1 MLIRYLNFP
10 KIKLINYICS
20 GLCVVAFAFSF
31 FNALQLKMQSEVSY
45 WVWHAVSPAFS
56 KVALDAPRYMTSNVV
71 YEKFMNGS
79 IVATSYS
86 INGSLEEFSKSKNSL
101 NNSFRIF
108 PSADD
113 KGIVIFTEIAFRLFG
128 LKIEGVLYLYYL
140 VLGFSG
146 IIFAYAY
153 RNSPFALMALA
164 GFYIAHCLMLPM
176 IKYNVQF
183 GGITALR
190 CFPILS
196 MVALL
201 HCILFFFQRK
211 VSYLDLLMASIQMGL
226 IVFIIFIRSTAIW
239 EWYIVVIMSLFCIFR
254 GIGPNLENLNPAKPS
269 KRISVLY
276 MLCVTVFLLGV
287 LKTYINFGLPSE
299 YYAKDQIATRVFWHN
314 IYSGLVFNPKLAA
327 QEDIHIDDYSIV
339 ERSKRFLL
347 QNHREKEW
355 QEIIGS
361 SKNGLPEDWN
371 KYDVVVKEALIDLC
385 KNNTS
390 QCALTFLWYKPLSLL
405 KNILW
410 VYGVKQN
417 PPNMDA
423 FVSSHPGIGTVVQE
437 QFLQATQLLDD
448 RYDRGLFLFFKIAGV
463 SLIFLLIARNYADA
477 RQIYSVVGSVGILM
491 LGSTIPSIIG
501 YPAPHTIGEVA
512 LASTLFIFCFFLVV
526 GLWLSR
532 QSKKLL
538 PP

>member
-1 MLIRYLNFP
+1 MLSTHIT
-10 KIKLINYICS
+10 KTKLINCICGS
-20 GLCVVAFAFSF
+20 FCVIAFTFSF
-31 FNALQLKMQSEVSY
+31 FNALQLKMQSEVSH

-56 KVALDAPRYMTSNVV
+56 RIALDAPRYMTSDVV
-71 YEKFMNGS
+71 YEKFMNGT
-79 IVATSYS
+79 IVANSYS
-86 INGSLEEFSKSKNSL
+86 INGSLEEFAKSKNSL
-101 NNSFRIF
+101 NKAFQIF
-108 PSADD
+108 PSQDD
-113 KGIVIFTEIAFRLFG
+113 KGIVVFTEIAFRFFG
-128 LKIEGVLYLYYL
+128 FKIEGVLYLYYL
-140 VLGFSG
+140 ALGFSG
-146 IIFAYAY
+146 LIFAYAY
-153 RNSPFALMALA
+153 RNNPFALVALA
-164 GFYIAHCLMLPM
+164 GFYISHCLMLPM
-176 IKYNVQF
+176 IKYDGQL

-190 CFPILS
+190 CFPMLS

-211 VSYLDLLMASIQMGL
+211 VSYLDLLIALIQMGL

-239 EWYIVVIMSLFCIFR
+239 EWCIVVIMSLIYMIR
-254 GIGPNLENLNPAKPS
+254 GIGPNLQNLKPTKAA
-269 KRISVLY
+269 KRIPALY
-276 MLCVTVFLLGV
+276 MLCVSVFLLGL
-287 LKTYINFGLPSE
+287 LKAYINLGLPSE

-314 IYSGLVFNPKLAA
+314 IYSGLVFNPKLVA

-339 ERSKRFLL
+339 ERSKHFLL
-347 QNHREKEW
+347 QNNREKEW

-371 KYDVVVKEALIDLC
+371 KYDVVVKEVLIDLC

-390 QCALTFLWYKPLSLL
+390 QCILTYVWYKPLSLL

-423 FVSSHPGIGTVVQE
+423 FVSSHAGIGTVVQE

-477 RQIYSVVGSVGILM
+477 KQIYAVVGSAGILT

-512 LASTLFIFCFFLVV
+512 LASTLFIFCLFLVV
-526 GLWLSR
+526 GLWISQ
-532 QSKKLL
+532 QSKEIDAT
-538 PP
+538 

>member
-1 MLIRYLNFP
+1 MIIKNLHFLRLN
-10 KIKLINYICS
+10 LINLICI
-20 GLCVVAFAFSF
+20 GLCVVGFTFSF
-31 FNALQLKMQSEVSY
+31 FNALQLRMQSEVSH

-56 KVALDAPRYMTSNVV
+56 KVVLDVPRYMTSDVV

-79 IVATSYS
+79 VVATSYS
-86 INGSLEEFSKSKNSL
+86 INGSLEEFTRSKNSL
-101 NNSFRIF
+101 NKAFKIF
-108 PSADD
+108 PSQDD
-113 KGIVIFTEIAFRLFG
+113 KGIVVFTEIAFRLFG

-146 IIFAYAY
+146 FIFAYAY
-153 RNSPFALMALA
+153 RNNPFALLALA
-164 GFYIAHCLMLPM
+164 GLYIAHSLMLPM
-176 IKYNVQF
+176 IKYDVQL

-190 CFPILS
+190 CFPMLS

-211 VSYLDLLMASIQMGL
+211 VSYLDLLMASIQMAL
-226 IVFIIFIRSTAIW
+226 IVFVIFIRSTAVW
-239 EWYIVVIMSLFCIFR
+239 EWYIVIIMSLLCMFR
-254 GIGPNLENLNPAKPS
+254 GMGPNLDHLNPK
-269 KRISVLY
+269 KVTNRIPAMYV
-276 MLCVTVFLLGV
+276 LCVALLLLGS
-287 LKTYINFGLPSE
+287 LKAYINFGLPSG

-355 QEIIGS
+355 QEIIGG
-361 SKNGLPEDWN
+361 SKNGSPEDWS
-371 KYDVVVKEALIDLC
+371 KYDVVVKDMLVDLC
-385 KNNTS
+385 KNNIS
-390 QCALTFLWYKPLSLL
+390 QCILTFVWYKPISLL

-463 SLIFLLIARNYADA
+463 SLIFLLIAINYADA
-477 RQIYSVVGSVGILM
+477 KQIYSVVGSIGILM

-501 YPAPHTIGEVA
+501 YPAPHTIGEAA
-512 LASTLFIFCFFLVV
+512 LASTLFIFCLFLVV
-526 GLWLSR
+526 GLWISR
-532 QSKKLL
+532 QSKIDVA
-538 PP
+538 

>member
-1 MLIRYLNFP
+1 MLSTHITKKKF
-10 KIKLINYICS
+10 INYIC
-20 GLCVVAFAFSF
+20 GCFCVIAFAFSF
-31 FNALQLKMQSEVSY
+31 FNALQLKMQSEVSH

-56 KVALDAPRYMTSNVV
+56 KVALDAPRYMTSENV
-71 YEKFMNGS
+71 YEKFMNGT

-86 INGSLEEFSKSKNSL
+86 INESLEELAKTKNL
-101 NNSFRIF
+101 QNNSFQIF
-108 PSADD
+108 PSQDD

-153 RNSPFALMALA
+153 RSSPFALLALA

-176 IKYNVQF
+176 IKYDVQL

-190 CFPILS
+190 CFPMLS
-196 MVALL
+196 MAALL

-211 VSYLDLLMASIQMGL
+211 VSYQDLLLASIQIGL

-239 EWYIVVIMSLFCIFR
+239 EWYIVVVVSLFCMLR
-254 GIGPNLENLNPAKPS
+254 GIGPNLKNLKKTKATQ
-269 KRISVLY
+269 RIPTLY
-276 MLCVTVFLLGV
+276 VLCVLVFLLGL
-287 LKTYINFGLPSE
+287 LKAYINYGLPAE
-299 YYAKDQIATRVFWHN
+299 YYEKNQIATRVFWHN

-339 ERSKRFLL
+339 ERSKRFLI
-347 QNHREKEW
+347 QSNREKEW

-361 SKNGLPEDWN
+361 SKNDLPEDWN
-371 KYDVVVKEALIDLC
+371 KYDLVVKEALINLC
-385 KNNTS
+385 KNNIS
-390 QCALTFLWYKPLSLL
+390 QCALTFVWYKPLSLL

-417 PPNMDA
+417 PPDMNA
-423 FVSSHPGIGTVVQE
+423 FVSSHAGIGTVVQE

-477 RQIYSVVGSVGILM
+477 KQIYAVVGSVAILT

-512 LASTLFIFCFFLVV
+512 LASTLFIFCLFLVV
-526 GLWLSR
+526 GLWISL
-532 QSKKLL
+532 QSKEIDAA
-538 PP
+538 